1 LTAWLCRYVGSVITL
16 CIDRRAV
23 PISNEPLGE
32 KTVILKFEMPIAET
46 ITGFFDKLKVR
57 EMDLR

>member
-1 LTAWLCRYVGSVITL
+1 VGSVITL